1 MTLTQKLLTM
11 LISSEVAFIAT
22 AFLAIQFTGLGPLS
36 LVVAALV
43 AIALPVAVYGDVTS
57 LMRLGRAD

>member
-1 MTLTQKLLTM
+1 MTLIHKLLIV
-11 LISSEVAFIAT
+11 LIMSEVAFIAT

-43 AIALPVAVYGDVTS
+43 AIALPVAVFGDVVG
-57 LMRLGRAD
+57 LMRLGRTD